1 MYSVLHCSLLMGMFV
16 STKEEKVAM
25 KVNGGKKCEK
35 RQKEKKVTTCGNGI
49 KIHCTRVK
57 HKSTSVLEGECD
69 VCTRLGSSV

>member
-1 MYSVLHCSLLMGMFV
+1 M
-16 STKEEKVAM
+16 AM

-69 VCTRLGSSV
+69 VCTRLGSRRCVSKKCTIDIRQWAWG